1 MLEWHKA
8 FSCACLQG
16 ADPSYRL
23 GICASVFLPALEC
36 KPLPFLL
43 VCVVFTA
50 RRLCRGPF
58 GARPVDASATGDE
71 DWGVAKR

>member
-43 VCVVFTA
+43 VCVVFY
-50 RRLCRGPF
+50 G
-58 GARPVDASATGDE
+58 SADLPRAV
-71 DWGVAKR
+71 WGEAG